1 MSARNTKYLAVLAVL
16 ITAFSVITVV
26 AYSEQNDAANSEET
40 TTDLTINAI
49 DTAVTLTGNGAYY
62 FADNGDTV
70 SAGSDGDYSVTVF
83 VKHGSSVTFAS
94 KSTHSITVTAYVAA
108 TVSDS
113 WTSGQV
119 TYYKDTKLDF
129 IVAAGGDYNR
139 TITASNNAGNTDHFS
154 TTALNVHTTLKT
166 PYKKDGTTYTFLTDG
181 SKTTYYNEQLI
192 VFPDGSIGTYTVSSL
207 TYSNGTA
214 GTTAVATATVKAASA
229 STGAITFSIGT
240 VATGTMAIGITEA
253 ASSMGFTMD
262 KGVATMAA
270 DGSSNYGFL
279 QSNVSLNFYATAAVQ
294 KTGDAVLTAG
304 EVTISSTSAGI
315 EAAAA
320 APFIYGKVEAG
331 RFSNAGI
338 TATLN
343 NATAHITLNNLN
355 GTGDVINSNKA
366 YVEEYT
372 GILTISET
380 ETAIVSTSYTR
391 ISLES
396 GTFTVTNNFHV
407 YENDYLNISADSR
420 LVMGENFLVDKAT
433 GLGASSGRM
442 IVKGGL
448 DSSAA
453 STALKCS
460 GTFKAHKG
468 MWMTSKVKVDDQNGT
483 GTIDFTEA
491 LSRMGVGGTMMGGA
505 TFHQTQS
512 VDLISDLT
520 IRNNSVVT
528 VWGTLI
534 IPEGMTLTI
543 DQGSTLIIDSD
554 SAILDVKGDIEVKDG
569 AYLRVYN
576 LASSSVT
583 GSIEGWRGSNIILGA
598 EDTVTASGPLTIANG
613 GSLESQGNLD
623 LYAYNNVGVSLKTS
637 AGSKVVIEGTFSAES
652 KSTSIGGKLI
662 LDDAYMGLSSELV
675 LATTGAEADVREVT
689 IARQTSASTSAVL
702 TIKDGVNTFTVASHD
717 GSTDGIDDR
726 TGLEGIKL
734 TVASGTTSRGMDIS
748 GHMDYVLP
756 NGSNDYPVVTIS
768 GSTPMVKEDLY
779 LGDKV
784 VLNVAA
790 NKLTVSGN
798 LYVLSSDARLS
809 VTGKVASTGLITL
822 RTNVDNPTNMIGAY
836 YKPDDLGNIYHYYT
850 TLEKAMDAGA
860 TVITIYGAYALNS
873 NLYVP
878 STVELSNR
886 GDVTIGSRTNTSA
899 VVKFADGAVFRGN
912 GVTVY
917 GTLEFENKDDN
928 RLAHVNCDVAVKG
941 EVSSIYTNVYNAL
954 NNANPGDT
962 VTITSTE
969 TVTFRSNVTVK
980 EGVTL
985 AAPYKTQL
993 ALGPR
998 TVITIDGTVT
1008 AFNGIAGTFDGSS
1021 PSELVVNG
1029 VFMTGESD
1037 NPATIYAKYKVAAMY
1052 YCLYNRGPY
1061 VNVTPLRTASID
1073 VMDAEDATIFAY
1085 GAVDGGAVSVTGKS
1099 ADEPA
1104 TIIIAD
1110 DSSLTADITAA
1121 NARLVALG
1129 TFNGTIS
1136 NGTDVAEINGIKGF
1150 TAASDSGLVLSGT
1163 VTKAAKSKAPAITL
1177 TKGKITATGLTVP
1190 EAVGFDVE
1198 AGVTLAVAGIVSIDT
1213 IAVEGTVKV
1222 NNGTSLASDNKSKSA
1237 GSLTVVNATIQG
1249 SLVVE
1254 PADSAEG
1261 TAYGGEI
1268 TVTTMYIGM
1277 ESDDLSAT
1285 AVASAKSIGFADDT
1299 GIIYLGAGSTISDE
1313 AVADM
1318 KANRFYVEDEL
1329 YMTVYVPKDSSL
1341 TEETVGK
1348 PSLDSAVAGKWM
1360 LDGEDVETIDLSQGN
1375 DYVLNVKY
1383 KIYSVTIITDSGVK
1397 SVSINGILLSNTTGN
1412 NVFTTTFNLEA
1423 GTYNVTYSLAKGYKE
1438 TDSGVKL
1445 SDRDGKVLDDM
1456 QFILS
1461 GTEGYDEDKGHA
1473 LRTFQVSG
1481 TEPISSE
1488 PITPEK
1494 QSELTITNLLL
1505 ALMFVILSL
1514 MAIILALRLDRS

>member
-1 MSARNTKYLAVLAVL
+1 MSAWYAKFLVVLVVL
-16 ITAFSVITVV
+16 VMALSVITIV
-26 AYSEQNDAANSEET
+26 ASSEQGDAVNASET
-40 TTDLTINAI
+40 TTDLDISAIN
-49 DTAVTLTGNGAYY
+49 TTVTLTGSGAYY
-62 FADNGDTV
+62 FANDGDIIC
-70 SAGSDGDYSVTVF
+70 AGSDGDYSVIVF
-83 VKHGSSVTFAS
+83 VRHGASVTFGS
-94 KSTHSITVTAYVAA
+94 NSTSSITVTVYIAA
-108 TVSDS
+108 TASDS

-129 IVAAGGDYNR
+129 VVAAGEGYSQI
-139 TITASNNAGNTDHFS
+139 ITASDNAGRTDHFRI
-154 TTALNVHTTLKT
+154 TTLDGHTTLKT
-166 PYKKDGTTYTFLTDG
+166 PYKTDGTTYTFLTDG
-181 SKTTYYNEQLI
+181 SNTTYYNSQTV
-192 VFPDGSIGTYTVSSL
+192 VFPAGSTGRYTVSSL
-207 TYSNGTA
+207 TYSGGTA
-214 GTTAVATATVKAASA
+214 GTTAVATATVRATSA
-229 STGAITFSIGT
+229 STGVMTFSIGN
-240 VATGTMAIGITEA
+240 AAAGTMVIGITDA
-253 ASSMGFTMD
+253 ASNIGLTMD
-262 KGVATMAA
+262 KGVSGITAGESYHGFTT
-270 DGSSNYGFL
+270 SNE
-279 QSNVSLNFYATAAVQ
+279 SLIFYATKAVQ
-294 KTGDAVLTAG
+294 INSLND
-304 EVTISSTSAGI
+304 ENVTISRTSAGI
-315 EAAAA
+315 GTNVA
-320 APFIYGKVEAG
+320 APYIYGDVEAG
-331 RFSNAGI
+331 RFANANIAVTLKNATTHLTLDDLNGKSSRI
-338 TATLN
+338 YVDGYTGTLN
-343 NATAHITLNNLN
+343 FSAT
-355 GTGDVINSNKA
+355 GTAVAS
-366 YVEEYT
+366 T
-372 GILTISET
+372 GYSL
-380 ETAIVSTSYTR
+380 

-396 GTFTVTNNFHV
+396 GTFTVSDDFHV
-407 YENDYLNISADSR
+407 YGNAYLSISSDSR
-420 LVMGENFLVDKAT
+420 LVMGNTFLIDKAT
-433 GLGASSGRM
+433 SQDALPGR
-442 IVKGGL
+442 VTVEGGL
-448 DSSAA
+448 DSSGE

-468 MWMTSKVKVDDQNGT
+468 MWMSSKVKVDDQNGT
-483 GTIDFTEA
+483 GSIDFSEA
-491 LSRMGVGGTMMGGA
+491 LSKMGIGGTMMGGG
-505 TFHQTQS
+505 TFYQTQS
-512 VDLISDLT
+512 IELIGDLSL
-520 IRNNSVVT
+520 RGGYEVKVM
-528 VWGTLI
+528 GTLA
-534 IPEGMTLTI
+534 IPKGMTLTI
-543 DQGSTLIIDSD
+543 EQGSTLILDSD
-554 SAILDVKGDIEVKDG
+554 SAILDVKGDIDVKDG
-569 AYLRVYN
+569 AHLRVYDI
-576 LASSSVT
+576 ASSSVT
-583 GSIEGWRGSNIILGA
+583 GSITGYRGSNIILGA
-598 EDTVTASGPLTIANG
+598 ESTVNKSGALVIEDGA
-613 GSLESQGNLD
+613 SLESQGDLI
-623 LYAYNNVGVSLKTS
+623 LYAYNNANACLTTK
-637 AGSKVVIEGTFSAES
+637 AGSKVTIEGTFSAEA
-652 KSTSIGGKLI
+652 KSTSIGGKLV
-662 LDDAYMGLSSELV
+662 LDDANMTASSEFALS
-675 LATTGAEADVREVT
+675 TTGAEADVKGFT
-689 IARQTSASTSAVL
+689 IARQSSPATSAVL
-702 TIKDGVNTFTVASHD
+702 TVKNGSNSFTVASHD
-717 GSTDGIDDR
+717 GSDNGIDDG
-726 TGLEGIKL
+726 TGLRGIKIS
-734 TVASGTTSRGMDIS
+734 VAAGTTSRGMDIS
-748 GHMDYVLP
+748 GHMSYVLP
-756 NGSNDYPVVTIS
+756 AGSNDHPVVTVS
-768 GSTPMVKEDLY
+768 GPASMVKDELY
-779 LGDKV
+779 IGDKV
-784 VLNVAA
+784 ILNVAA

-798 LYVLSSDARLS
+798 LYVLSIDARLA

-822 RTNVDNPTNMIGAY
+822 RTNVDTPTNMIGAY
-836 YKPDDLGNIYHYYT
+836 YKPDDLSNIYHYYT

-860 TVITIYGAYALNS
+860 TAITIYGAYALNS

-912 GVTVY
+912 GVIVY

-941 EVSSIYTNVYNAL
+941 EVSSKYTNVYNAL
-954 NNANPGDT
+954 NSANPGDT

-1021 PSELVVNG
+1021 PSEIVVNG

-1052 YCLYNRGPY
+1052 YCVYDRGPY

-1136 NGTDVAEINGIKGF
+1136 NGTDAAEINVIKSF

-1198 AGVTLAVAGIVSIDT
+1198 AGATLAVAGTVSIDT

-1222 NNGTSLASDNKSKSA
+1222 NNGTSPASDNKSKSA

-1261 TAYGGEI
+1261 IAYGGDI
-1268 TVTTMYIGM
+1268 TVTTLYIGM

-1329 YMTVYVPKDSSL
+1329 YMTVYVPKDSYL
-1341 TEETVGK
+1341 TEATIGK
-1348 PSLDSAVAGKWM
+1348 PSVDSAVAGKWM

-1375 DYVLNVKY
+1375 DYVLNVNHR
-1383 KIYSVTIITDSGVK
+1383 IYSVTIITDSGVK

-1423 GTYNVTYSLAKGYKE
+1423 GTYKVTYSLAKGYKE

-1445 SDRDGKVLDDM
+1445 SDRDGKVLEDM
-1456 QFILS
+1456 QFSLS

-1505 ALMFVILSL
+1505 AALFVILSL
-1514 MAIILALRLDRS
+1514 MAIVMALSLGRR

>member
-1 MSARNTKYLAVLAVL
+1 MSARNTKFLAVLAVFVM
-16 ITAFSVITVV
+16 AFSVITVI
-26 AYSEQNDAANSEET
+26 ATSEQNDAANTEET
-40 TTDLTINAI
+40 TSDLTINAI
-49 DTAVTLTGNGAYY
+49 DTSVTLTGNGAYY
-62 FADNGDTV
+62 YADNGDTV

-83 VKHGSSVTFAS
+83 VRHGASVTFAS

-108 TVSDS
+108 TASDS
-113 WTSGQV
+113 WISGQV
-119 TYYKDTKLDF
+119 TYYKDTKLEF
-129 IVAAGGDYNR
+129 VVAAGGVYTQ

-154 TTALNVHTTLKT
+154 ITTMDEHTTLKT

-181 SKTTYYNEQLI
+181 SKTAYYNEQLI
-192 VFPDGSIGTYTVSSL
+192 VFPVGSMGTYTVSSL

-214 GTTAVATATVKAASA
+214 GTTAVATATVRAATA
-229 STGAITFSIGT
+229 STGVITFSIGT
-240 VATGTMAIGITEA
+240 AATGTMVIGITEA

-262 KGVATMAA
+262 KGVATMTA
-270 DGSSNYGFL
+270 GELNYGFMTT
-279 QSNVSLNFYATAAVQ
+279 NVSINFYATKAVQ
-294 KTGDAVLTAG
+294 VASNSPLNDGN
-304 EVTISSTSAGI
+304 VTISSTSAGI

-372 GILTISET
+372 GTLTISET
-380 ETAIVSTSYTR
+380 GTAIVSTSYTR

-396 GTFTVTNNFHV
+396 GTFTVANNFHV
-407 YENDYLNISADSR
+407 YENDYINISADSR

-433 GLGASSGRM
+433 SLGASSGRM

-468 MWMTSKVKVDDQNGT
+468 MWMSSKVKVDDQNGT

-491 LSRMGVGGTMMGGA
+491 LSRMGIGGTMMGGA

-528 VWGTLI
+528 VWGTLT

-576 LASSSVT
+576 LESSSVT

-598 EDTVTASGPLTIANG
+598 EDTVTASGPLSIANG

-790 NKLTVSGN
+790 NKLAVSGN

-822 RTNVDNPTNMIGAY
+822 RTNVDTPTNMIGAY
-836 YKPDDLGNIYHYYT
+836 YKPDDLSSIYHYYT

-860 TVITIYGAYALNS
+860 TAITIYGAYALNS

-928 RLAHVNCDVAVKG
+928 RLAHVNCDVAVEG

-1052 YCLYNRGPY
+1052 YCVYDRGPY

-1085 GAVDGGAVSVTGKS
+1085 GAVDGGAVSVMGKS

-1104 TIIIAD
+1104 TIIVAEG
-1110 DSSLTADITAA
+1110 SSLTADITAA

-1129 TFNGTIS
+1129 TFDGTIS
-1136 NGTDVAEINGIKGF
+1136 NGTNVAEIKGIRGF
-1150 TAASDSGLVLSGT
+1150 TATFDSGLILSGS
-1163 VTKAAKSKAPAITL
+1163 VTKGAKSKTPVITL
-1177 TKGKITATGLTVP
+1177 TDGTVTATGLTVP
-1190 EAVGFDVE
+1190 ETVGFEVN
-1198 AGVTLAVAGIVSIDT
+1198 AGSALAIAGKVSIYTMTVD
-1213 IAVEGTVKV
+1213 GTVIV
-1222 NNGTSLASDNKSKSA
+1222 NSGKNPASENKSTSA
-1237 GSLTVVNATIQG
+1237 GSLTVVSATILG
-1249 SLVVE
+1249 SLVVL
-1254 PADSAEG
+1254 PADNTNGESH
-1261 TAYGGEI
+1261 GGSL
-1268 TVTTMYIGM
+1268 TVTSLYIGM

-1285 AVASAKSIGFADDT
+1285 AIASARSIGFADDA
-1299 GIIYLGAGSTISDE
+1299 GIIYLRAGSTISDD
-1313 AVADM
+1313 AVTDM
-1318 KANRFYVEDEL
+1318 KASRFYVDGEL
-1329 YMTVYVPKDSSL
+1329 YMTVYVPGDSTC
-1341 TEETVGK
+1341 TEADIGRPTVE
-1348 PSLDSAVAGKWM
+1348 DSIAGKWM
-1360 LDGEDVETIDLSQGN
+1360 LDGEEVDTVDLTMGK
-1375 DYVLNVKY
+1375 DYELNVNH
-1383 KIYSVTIITDSGVK
+1383 KIYYVTIVTDSGLK
-1397 SVSINGILLSNTTGN
+1397 SVSIDGILLLNTGG
-1412 NVFTTTFNLEA
+1412 NVFVSTKMLEA
-1423 GTYNVTYSLAKGYKE
+1423 GTYEVTYTLMKKYEE
-1438 TDSGVKL
+1438 TASGVQL
-1445 SDRDGKVLDDM
+1445 SDRHGNVLEDRK
-1456 QFILS
+1456 FVLS
-1461 GTEGYDEDKGHA
+1461 GTDGYDDEKGYA
-1473 LRTFQVSG
+1473 LRTFQLSG
-1481 TEPISSE
+1481 TEPISPE
-1488 PITPEK
+1488 PVEPEK
-1494 QSELTITNLLL
+1494 ESELTITNLLL
-1505 ALMFVILSL
+1505 SLLFVILSI
-1514 MAIILALRLDRS
+1514 MAIYLALSLDRR